1 MKRLA
6 VGLVLLLMSFLAAL
20 ENIDGLHAPLSQ
32 LGVQRWMSE
41 LLLAAIVVGLLFR
54 VAKLHRRML
63 YPRRGMRLLA
73 GGIALYAVGAAL
85 ATGAVVRAVQL
96 VPLDPALPELAELL
110 PAQPLLAGAQ
120 LLLVVGAFRALCNMV
135 SPSEYDADY

>member
-20 ENIDGLHAPLSQ
+20 ENIDALHAPLSQ

>member
-20 ENIDGLHAPLSQ
+20 ENIDGLHAPLAE
-32 LGVQRWMSE
+32 LGVRRWMSE
-41 LLLAAIVVGLLFR
+41 LLLAIIAVGLLFR

-73 GGIALYAVGAAL
+73 SGIALYAVGAAL
-85 ATGAVVRAVQL
+85 ATGLVVRALQT
-96 VPLDPALPELAELL
+96 VPLDPELPEIAGLL

-135 SPSEYDADY
+135 SPSEFDADY